1 MRGGRLDVTGRIE
14 RSEASEVRSVSHCV
28 RLTTDTHRRP
38 NLTAQDGLWH
48 GRDAADALGPP
59 QLADSFGYN
68 GGCHDNNLRPRLL
81 Y

>member
-38 NLTAQDGLWH
+38 NLTAQGIFCCDCFYCH
-48 GRDAADALGPP
+48 VARSRTREVGR
-59 QLADSFGYN
+59 
-68 GGCHDNNLRPRLL
+68 
-81 Y
+81 